1 MAFVHEVETSVII
14 SSIMFGQEI
23 FLHLWNSFILS
34 AIGTET
40 LHFLRHRKCGNF
52 LMLFR
57 FINRFIKCKL
67 LKKTQC

>member
-1 MAFVHEVETSVII
+1 MEFVHEVETSVII

-23 FLHLWNSFILS
+23 SQLFFISTFILS
-34 AIGTET
+34 AIGTKT

-57 FINRFIKCKL
+57 PITGL
-67 LKKTQC
+67 LNVSY